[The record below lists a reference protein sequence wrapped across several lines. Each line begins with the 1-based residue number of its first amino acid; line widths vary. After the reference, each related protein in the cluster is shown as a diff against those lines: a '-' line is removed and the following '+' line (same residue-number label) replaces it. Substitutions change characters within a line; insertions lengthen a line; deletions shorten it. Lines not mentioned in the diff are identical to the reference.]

1 MVGRLTPPGEI
12 AGIGSFP
19 LSSQRLA
26 EAEDGVDIS
35 VSVYD
40 PMDNERLDG
49 PAQCPGAWAKVTQGA
64 ECIKVVRAYVAQN
77 DNSNADKN
85 LY

>member
-49 PAQCPGAWAKVTQGA
+49 PAQCPGA
-64 ECIKVVRAYVAQN
+64 
-77 DNSNADKN
+77 
-85 LY
+85 